1 MKMMDVEVDLNIVNC
16 YLKTLK
22 ELLQEEKSKRDSL
35 VKLCSSYES
44 KYAHISASV
53 KEKHVVDR
61 NCLER
66 DSFGQAFVPEDII
79 DIRSEKPI
87 HFIACKS
94 TANGDCL
101 YNPASHLLDGDESLC
116 SYFRLLTTLE
126 LALDVEYYVQ
136 HPRIEETL
144 KSKNSVFSKGTLLL
158 FCPYLG

>member
-1 MKMMDVEVDLNIVNC
+1 MKMMDVEVELNLVNC
-16 YLKTLK
+16 NLKTLK
-22 ELLQEEKSKRDSL
+22 EFFQEEKRKRDSV

-53 KEKHVVDR
+53 KEKHVVDG

-66 DSFGQAFVPEDII
+66 DSFGPAFVPKDVI
-79 DIRSEKPI
+79 DIQLEKPI

-101 YNPASHLLDGDESLC
+101 YNPASCLLAGDKSLC
-116 SYFRLLTTLE
+116 SYFRLVTALE

-136 HPRIEETL
+136 HPRIEKTL
-144 KSKNSVFSKGTLLL
+144 KSENNVSSKATL
-158 FCPYLG
+158 FFFPHLG